1 MEREGRGASL
11 HTRLTRALARGARA
25 QENSRSLIS
34 DQAALRER
42 VAATLA
48 SIEARRRRDDD
59 DEPRRS

>member
-34 DQAALRER
+34 DHAALRER

-48 SIEARRRRDDD
+48 SIAARRERDGDG
-59 DEPRRS
+59 EPRRP